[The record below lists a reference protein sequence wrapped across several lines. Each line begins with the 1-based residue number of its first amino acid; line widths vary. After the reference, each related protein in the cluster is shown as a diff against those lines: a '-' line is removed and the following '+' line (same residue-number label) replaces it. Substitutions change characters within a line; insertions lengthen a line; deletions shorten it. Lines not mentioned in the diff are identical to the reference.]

1 MLAGLIAVILLTL
14 FFEFIN
20 GFHDSAN
27 SIATIVSTKRLSPRK
42 AVIFGTVFNIV
53 GAFAGTHVAKTIGA
67 GIVDSEIVTLT
78 VIFCAIAGAISWNI
92 FTWWV
97 GIPSS
102 SSHALIGGLMGAATA
117 QSGLKVVHVHGVL
130 EKVIIPMAISP
141 ALGIVMGFLI
151 MLAILWICRRKIPS
165 KVNRK
170 VRRLQL
176 LSSGFMALAHGSNDA
191 QKSMG
196 IITLALFSH
205 GHLTSI
211 DVPSWVIASCA
222 LCMGL
227 GTMAGGWRIIRT
239 MGTKMFKLRPVH
251 GFAADTASASVIL
264 AASHFGIPVSTTH
277 IIASSIM
284 GVGSTKGIS
293 AVRWGIVGQIV
304 QAWIFTV
311 PICMGLSYFYYH
323 LAHFVLHSINF

>member
-1 MLAGLIAVILLTL
+1 MLAGLIAVIALTL

-42 AVIFGTVFNIV
+42 AVIFGTVFNII
-53 GAFAGTHVAKTIGA
+53 GAFVGTHVAKTIGA
-67 GIVDSEIVTLT
+67 GIVDSEIVSLT
-78 VIFCAIAGAISWNI
+78 VIFCAIAGAITWNI

-117 QSGLKVVHVHGVL
+117 QSGLQVVHVHGVL

-141 ALGIVMGFLI
+141 MLGIMMGFLI

-165 KVNRK
+165 KINRK
-170 VRRLQL
+170 VRRLQI

-205 GHLTSI
+205 GHLNSI

-222 LCMGL
+222 FCMGL

-323 LAHFVLHSINF
+323 LAHFVLNSINF